1 MGKKF
6 LRIGFVVVAIGII
19 IGAVVNAAL
28 LSDEERRDIMKAEP
42 KGLALQARDKFAES
56 AKNTL
61 GEQEAK
67 LGLAYLVGMKGELDK
82 ETLEMLRAV
91 GLAHIVVASGTHLG
105 IIVGFSR
112 KWFGRVSRFAG
123 ALFSLV
129 FILIFGQIIGWTA
142 SITRAA
148 IVAGLSTFGWYYG
161 RKLEAWRVILFA
173 MATTLLINP
182 LYIIDLGWL
191 MSFASFIGILIIAP
205 ILTEYFYGRKTQK
218 KPSAVA
224 EIMIASVAA
233 TAMCAPITI
242 YYFGSISA
250 IAIVANLLILP
261 TIPLAMGLTF
271 LAGLVGFLP
280 SFFLFDWVRFV
291 VAKITTLLL
300 DYHLAVV
307 KFFSQ
312 QTSFIL
318 TLPEG
323 NSLVFLMY
331 LPIVVIVAVYY
342 VKREKRR
349 RKAKLRVWSN
359 PEKYLPL
366 TIRS

>member
-6 LRIGFVVVAIGII
+6 LRISFVVVAIGII

-28 LSDEERRDIMKAEP
+28 LSDEERRNVMKAEP
-42 KGLALQARDKFAES
+42 KGLALEARDKFAES
-56 AKNTL
+56 VKDTL
-61 GEQEAK
+61 GGTEAR
-67 LGLAYLVGMKGELDK
+67 LGLAYLVGMKGELDDQ
-82 ETLEMLRAV
+82 TLEMLRAI

-112 KWFGRVSRFAG
+112 KWFGKVSRFAG

-129 FILIFGQIIGWTA
+129 FVFIFGQMIGWTA

-148 IVAGLSTFGWYYG
+148 IVAGLSIFGWYYG
-161 RKLEAWRVILFA
+161 RRLEAWRVILFA
-173 MATTLLINP
+173 MAATLLINP

-191 MSFASFIGILIIAP
+191 LSFASFIGILIMAP
-205 ILTEYFYGRKTQK
+205 MLTEFFYGRAPKK
-218 KPSAVA
+218 KPGKVA
-224 EIMIASVAA
+224 EIVIASVAA
-233 TAMCAPITI
+233 MAMCAPITI
-242 YYFGSISA
+242 YYFGSISV
-250 IAIVANLLILP
+250 IAVVANLLILP

-271 LAGLVGFLP
+271 LTGLVGFLP
-280 SFFLFDWVRFV
+280 AFFLFDWSRFV
-291 VAKITTLLL
+291 VVKVTTFLL

-307 KFFSQ
+307 EFFSK

-318 TLPEG
+318 ALPKE

-331 LPIVVIVAVYY
+331 LPIVAGVVVYY
-342 VKREKRR
+342 AKREKRR